1 MADRKL
7 EMTLSSDDRPVKDGN
22 EKKYSLSEDKIQS
35 NQKPFI
41 RTMRIEDLAE
51 VTTIEKVSFPTP
63 WSIHSFATEL
73 RDNEYARYYCLELEG
88 RVIGYMGLW
97 FILDEGHIT
106 NVAITPD
113 KRGQRLG
120 EFLMRSVMNK
130 MAQEG
135 MERMTLEVRVSNHA
149 ARRLY
154 ERLGFQEAGIRKG
167 YYVDTKEDALIMWV
181 EL

>member
-1 MADRKL
+1 MAERRMRNSGTDPMGTDPYRSGEEKA
-7 EMTLSSDDRPVKDGN
+7 EGTDEKGIVRP
-22 EKKYSLSEDKIQS
+22 
-35 NQKPFI
+35 
-41 RTMRIEDLAE
+41 MCIEDLGSVIA
-51 VTTIEKVSFPTP
+51 IEQVSFPTP

-73 RDNEYARYYCLELEG
+73 RDNEYARYHCLEVDG

-106 NVAITPD
+106 NVAIMPGH
-113 KRGQRLG
+113 RGRHWG
-120 EFLMRSVMNK
+120 EFLMRSVMSK

-135 MERMTLEVRVSNHA
+135 MERMTLEVRVSNDP

-154 ERLGFQEAGIRKG
+154 ERLGFKVAGRRKG
-167 YYVDTKEDALIMWV
+167 YYVDTREDALIMWL